1 MTRKKVYRPRN
12 WSDYNKNLIQRGN
25 ITLWIHEDVL
35 KGWYEKLKTGRRGAS
50 NIYSDLA
57 IQCAAQVRFLYKL
70 PLRATQGFL
79 ISLFNALHLT
89 QAIPC
94 YTTVSRRL
102 KNINVKIPVTPSRA
116 PRHLVLDSTGL
127 KVYGEGE
134 WKVRTHGYTK
144 RRTWR
149 KIHLGF
155 DGLTQEIVCA
165 TLTTNDFKD
174 SEVFEDCLSQ
184 LPANTVNFI
193 GADGAYDSEKCYR
206 YCHKHLIEPIIP
218 PRRGAKIKRHGNCKK
233 IVHARDRTLRY
244 IRQYGRKKWKIDNHY
259 HKRSLAETGMYRFK
273 TIFSDRLSS
282 RVFETQAQEV
292 FIKCGILNRFTK
304 LGLPQSQAA

>member
-1 MTRKKVYRPRN
+1 M
-12 WSDYNKNLIQRGN
+12 
-25 ITLWIHEDVL
+25 
-35 KGWYEKLKTGRRGAS
+35 
-50 NIYSDLA
+50 
-57 IQCAAQVRFLYKL
+57 

-79 ISLFNALHLT
+79 ISLFNWLNLT

-102 KNINVKIPVTPSRA
+102 KKMEVEISITSSKK

-134 WKVRTHGYTK
+134 WKVRTHGYSK

-155 DGLTQEIVCA
+155 DVLTQEIICA

-184 LPANTVNFI
+184 LPLGTINAV
-193 GADGAYDSEKCYR
+193 GADGAYDSENCYQ
-206 YCHKHLIEPIIP
+206 YCQKHSIEPVIP
-218 PRRGAKIKRHGNCKK
+218 PRRGAKIKRHGNRKEL
-233 IVHARDRTLRY
+233 IHARDKALRY
-244 IRQYGRKKWKIDNHY
+244 IRRHGRNNWKINSHY
-259 HKRSLAETGMYRFK
+259 HKRSLAETEMYRFK
-273 TIFSDRLSS
+273 TAFSDRLSS
-282 RVFETQAQEV
+282 RLFETQAQEA
-292 FIKCGILNRFTK
+292 FIKCGILNQFAK
-304 LGLPQSQAA
+304 LGLARSQAA